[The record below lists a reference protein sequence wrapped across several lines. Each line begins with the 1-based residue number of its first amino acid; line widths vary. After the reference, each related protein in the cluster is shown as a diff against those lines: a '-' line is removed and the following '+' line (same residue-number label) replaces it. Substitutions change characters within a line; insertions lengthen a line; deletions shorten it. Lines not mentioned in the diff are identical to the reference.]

1 MSVAQNQESDT
12 VVNGVFRF
20 TTQLIEALPQTLS
33 TPVHRIQTGNRVGG
47 RLVHVASEV
56 ADFRQFVVV
65 DNRELQDHLPG
76 VVNTRSQEIA
86 LRAKRGRH
94 RGDHLFADGI
104 KRWVGHLSKLLG
116 EVVKQ
121 QPRALRQRGNGSI

>member
-1 MSVAQNQESDT
+1 VSVAQNQESDT
-12 VVNGVFRF
+12 VVNGVFGF
-20 TTQLIEALPQTLS
+20 TTQLIETLSQTLS
-33 TPVHRIQTGNRVGG
+33 AAVDRIQTGNRVGG

-65 DNRELQDHLPG
+65 DNRELQDHLAG
-76 VVNTRSQEIA
+76 VVNTRSQEISLGA
-86 LRAKRGRH
+86 ERGRH

-104 KRWVGHLSKLLG
+104 KRRVGHLSKLLG